1 MYALKRQCQDS
12 LIVVDR
18 LSKYALKRQCLD
30 SLIVVDRLSKYVC
43 FKETV
48 SGLFDCGGSA
58 E

>member
-1 MYALKRQCQDS
+1 MSEGPADLDKQ
-12 LIVVDR
+12 
-18 LSKYALKRQCLD
+18 D

-48 SGLFDCGGSA
+48 SGLFDGGGQT